1 MTNLT
6 SPELWPL
13 DATAAI
19 FDFDGTIASTGDL
32 WVEVDR
38 AFLSRRGLEYDPSFS
53 IEMAALGFTDGA
65 QYCIDHFG
73 LDETVQGI
81 CDEWNRMGAEF
92 YASCVELRSGAEAYI
107 RALKDHGIKIALAT
121 TNAREVID
129 STMPRVDIDGLFDV
143 RVHGA
148 EVPRS
153 KHHPDIYLEAA
164 HRLGVSPRDCVVFE
178 DIEPAVRSASRA
190 GCTVCGVR
198 SDDPSQDEKSLREQ
212 SDLWVESWTDIPVPR

>member
-1 MTNLT
+1 MTSHT
-6 SPELWPL
+6 SNQLWPL
-13 DATAAI
+13 SKPAAI

-38 AFLSRRGLEYDPSFS
+38 AFLAKRGLSYDPSFS
-53 IEMAALGFTDGA
+53 VEMAALGFTDGA

-73 LDETVQGI
+73 LDETVQQI
-81 CDEWNRMGAEF
+81 CDEWNEMGAQF
-92 YASCVELRSGAEAYI
+92 YATHVELRPGAEAYI
-107 RALKDHGIKIALAT
+107 RALRSAGCKIALAT

-129 STMPRVDIDGLFDV
+129 STRPRVDVDGLFDV

-164 HRLGVSPRDCVVFE
+164 RRLGVTPSDCIVFE

-190 GCTVCGVR
+190 GCITCGVR
-198 SDDPSQDEKSLREQ
+198 SDDPSQDEKSLRKL
-212 SDLWVESWTDIPVPR
+212 SDLWVEDWRDIAL

>member
-1 MTNLT
+1 MTTHT
-6 SPELWPL
+6 SNQLWPL
-13 DATAAI
+13 SKQAAI

-38 AFLSRRGLEYDPSFS
+38 AFLAKRGLAYDPSFS
-53 IEMAALGFTDGA
+53 VEMAALGFTDGA

-73 LDETVQGI
+73 LDETVQQI
-81 CDEWNRMGAEF
+81 CDEWNEMGAQF
-92 YASCVELRSGAEAYI
+92 YATHVELRPGAEAYI
-107 RALKDHGIKIALAT
+107 RALRSAGCKIALAT

-129 STMPRVDIDGLFDV
+129 STRPRVDVDGLFDV

-164 HRLGVSPRDCVVFE
+164 RRLGVTPSDCIVFE
-178 DIEPAVRSASRA
+178 DIEPAVRSAARA
-190 GCTVCGVR
+190 GCLTCGVR
-198 SDDPSQDEKSLREQ
+198 SDDPSQDEKSLRQ
-212 SDLWVESWTDIPVPR
+212 LSDLWVEDWRDIAL